1 MATLEELR
9 RDARKLESML
19 DVKLVSYSKLGANFA
34 HSTLLREEDHS
45 LNASP
50 WSEDVSNSMALEIDQ
65 LLLQLSEI
73 NDKMTRCD
81 ASVALPH
88 ILQHHRGKLH
98 DFKLDFK
105 KTRANIM
112 QTREHADLL
121 LSVRDDISEY
131 KKNTGMNSRTEN
143 LLRERG
149 SIHGVDHIADQLI
162 AQAQEARDQLAGQR
176 SLLQNTLATLAGMR
190 GSLPGINSIMG
201 SIKKKKY
208 RDMVVLG
215 SFIAFCI
222 CFLLFYWLRS

>member
-1 MATLEELR
+1 VKKNT
-9 RDARKLESML
+9 DEST
-19 DVKLVSYSKLGANFA
+19 
-34 HSTLLREEDHS
+34 H
-45 LNASP
+45 
-50 WSEDVSNSMALEIDQ
+50 
-65 LLLQLSEI
+65 
-73 NDKMTRCD
+73 
-81 ASVALPH
+81 
-88 ILQHHRGKLH
+88 
-98 DFKLDFK
+98 
-105 KTRANIM
+105 
-112 QTREHADLL
+112 
-121 LSVRDDISEY
+121 SEY

-162 AQAQEARDQLAGQR
+162 AYVIRPVSLLHLGRNCETRSLTAAWFMHSQAQEARDQLAGQR

-190 GSLPGINSIMG
+190 GTGPFLLTRLWYVGRSSPRHLAGSLPGINSIMG